1 MFESYSQAQIDHQKL
16 QAEKR
21 HGWVVLGAKQLE
33 GDFFTWKGLN
43 TLVMVE
49 NFRAEKGK
57 VANIEYRYYISSKN
71 RNAEQAG
78 QAIRAIGVSSQ
89 CTGSWM

>member
-1 MFESYSQAQIDHQKL
+1 VFESYSQAPIDHQKW
-16 QAEKR
+16 QTEKR
-21 HGWVVLGAKQLE
+21 HGRVVLGAKQLE
-33 GDFFTWKGLN
+33 RNFSTWKGLN

-71 RNAEQAG
+71 RIAE
-78 QAIRAIGVSSQ
+78 
-89 CTGSWM
+89 